1 MSDAPRPNALTRAIV
16 TARVIALDAIE
27 GAIEALTWLANQ
39 LRSRSQPQDGAIAA
53 DVGDAAAALFGKV
66 WQRWEPWA
74 ERLRGYAPQPWRDRL
89 TPYGVTGILVGGL
102 VLISL
107 ALGSGDRAKAGA
119 PMVQPSREPVSQT
132 DRQTNGQTDR
142 PGKLR
147 PLLKRNPEPIAT
159 PDRSPI
165 APVRTPVGSAP
176 VSPAPIAV
184 PDELSAPIESLPLPT
199 RTPLAV
205 VRDRLV
211 GSKPEL
217 TQSTKPERAVIPAP
231 AAAVM
236 TTPVSSEPIVTEP
249 IVTAPV
255 IAAPV
260 IVTPVASASPIATVQ
275 PRPIVTAPIRPANP
289 IAAASKRP
297 TPKTPEQKLLVD
309 LQASIVSQ
317 VRDISQ
323 GLLISLQANF
333 TTQQLTVKLAPGWY
347 RLAPAQQD
355 RLAQTLF
362 DKAQRLTF
370 RTLELL
376 NDRGEPIAR
385 SPVIGQQMVILQ
397 RAILQP
403 EMSDQPSN

>member
-1 MSDAPRPNALTRAIV
+1 MSMADAPTPNALTRAIV

-66 WQRWEPWA
+66 WQRWEPLA

-119 PMVQPSREPVSQT
+119 PVVQPSREPISQPGS
-132 DRQTNGQTDR
+132 QPAR

-147 PLLKRNPEPIAT
+147 PLLQRSPEPVASPT
-159 PDRSPI
+159 RPPI
-165 APVRTPVGSAP
+165 ASVRTPVRSAP
-176 VSPAPIAV
+176 LSPATIDV
-184 PDELSAPIESLPLPT
+184 PGDLSAPDLSIPIESIPLPT

-211 GSKPEL
+211 GSKPDL
-217 TQSTKPERAVIPAP
+217 ANPTQRERAEIPVLAP
-231 AAAVM
+231 TAIA
-236 TTPVSSEPIVTEP
+236 PIVTAP
-249 IVTAPV
+249 VISAPV

-260 IVTPVASASPIATVQ
+260 IAAPTPSLS
-275 PRPIVTAPIRPANP
+275 TAPPKPIGSTSVRPAP
-289 IAAASKRP
+289 VRQAKAIAPK
-297 TPKTPEQKLLVD
+297 TLVPKTPEQKLLAD

-323 GLLISLQANF
+323 GLLVSLQANF
-333 TTQQLTVKLAPGWY
+333 TTQQLTAKLAPGWY
-347 RLAPAQQD
+347 GLAPAQQD

-362 DKAQRLTF
+362 DKAQGLKF

-376 NDRGEPIAR
+376 NEQGEPIAR

-397 RAILQP
+397 RDLT
-403 EMSDQPSN
+403 DRPSA